1 MSENSYSYI
10 IEYGNTNFYKNGK
23 VMTSSEVLNELEV
36 KDMVINQFSEENQ
49 QLQNTIARLQ
59 LINKKLKDKDY
70 TNYKKKIQE
79 LQEKN
84 NELRSERD
92 YWKTLVQSLARTN
105 GNVELK
111 DEHLAWKRVDVE

>member
-49 QLQNTIARLQ
+49 QLRNTIARLQ

-70 TNYKKKIQE
+70 RNYKKRIQE
-79 LQEKN
+79 LQKENK
-84 NELRSERD
+84 
-92 YWKTLVQSLARTN
+92 
-105 GNVELK
+105 ELK
-111 DEHLAWKRVDVE
+111 IKNDLLSDELEQAKAVIHKKWDEYLKKKELSE